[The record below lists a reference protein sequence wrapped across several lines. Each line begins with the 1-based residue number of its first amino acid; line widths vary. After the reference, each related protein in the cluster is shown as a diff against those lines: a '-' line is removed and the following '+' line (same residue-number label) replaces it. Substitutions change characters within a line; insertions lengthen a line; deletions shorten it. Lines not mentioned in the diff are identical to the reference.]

1 MPDLCRLLR
10 DAILD
15 EVGAQTMYQQVRAAA
30 EDASTSV
37 TERQLVAD
45 LVEGVRADE
54 QRHGQLFRR
63 LYDLYCR
70 SGEAES
76 RG

>member
-15 EVGAQTMYQQVRAAA
+15 EVGAQTMYQQVRAAV
-30 EDASTSV
+30 EDAVASS
-37 TERQLVAD
+37 TERQLAAD

-54 QRHGQLFRR
+54 QRHSQVFRR
-63 LYDLYCR
+63 LYDLYCP
-70 SGEAES
+70 
-76 RG
+76 RGGG